1 MKYNLS
7 FYEYMQIY
15 IGDDTPLGDLARSIH
30 LDSKFPKELHNSDE
44 ILAWFREGSR
54 LGQLNLADIK
64 RAIAI
69 YMQFGGAK

>member
-1 MKYNLS
+1 MS

-15 IGDDTPLGDLARSIH
+15 IGDDTPLGDLARRIH
-30 LDSKFPKELHNSDE
+30 VDSKFPKELHTSDE

-54 LGQLNLADIK
+54 RGQLNLAVIK